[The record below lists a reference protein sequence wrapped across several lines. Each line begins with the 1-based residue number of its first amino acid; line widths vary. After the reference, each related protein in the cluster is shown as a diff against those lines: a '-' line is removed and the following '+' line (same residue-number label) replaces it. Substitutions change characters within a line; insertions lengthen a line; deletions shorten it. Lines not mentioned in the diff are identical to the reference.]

1 MKEKSMAH
9 LLPRKIKKA
18 CKSVI
23 YARPKK
29 SKRVRYVSGIV
40 LRIDY
45 ETDSMGNIIW
55 VNYNSK
61 HGESISGAVFD
72 FIDKQ

>member
-1 MKEKSMAH
+1 MGH

-23 YARPKK
+23 YAGPKK
-29 SKRVRYVSGIV
+29 SKRGRYVCDIIQ
-40 LRIDY
+40 RIDY
-45 ETDSMGNIIW
+45 ETDSMGSIVWI
-55 VNYNSK
+55 NYNSK
-61 HGESISGAVFD
+61 YGESISGAVFD

>member
-1 MKEKSMAH
+1 MKH

-23 YARPKK
+23 YAIPKK
-29 SKRVRYVSGIV
+29 SKRARYVYGVI
-40 LRIDY
+40 LKIDH

-61 HGESISGAVFD
+61 YGESISRVVYGLYR
-72 FIDKQ
+72 

>member
-1 MKEKSMAH
+1 MRH

-23 YARPKK
+23 YAGPKK
-29 SKRVRYVSGIV
+29 SKRARYVYGIV
-40 LRIDY
+40 LRVDY

-55 VNYNSK
+55 VNYYSK
-61 HGESISGAVFD
+61 HDESINRVVELFFGQA
-72 FIDKQ
+72 I

>member
-1 MKEKSMAH
+1 MKH

-23 YARPKK
+23 YASPKK
-29 SKRVRYVSGIV
+29 SKRARYVYCII
-40 LRIDY
+40 LKIDC